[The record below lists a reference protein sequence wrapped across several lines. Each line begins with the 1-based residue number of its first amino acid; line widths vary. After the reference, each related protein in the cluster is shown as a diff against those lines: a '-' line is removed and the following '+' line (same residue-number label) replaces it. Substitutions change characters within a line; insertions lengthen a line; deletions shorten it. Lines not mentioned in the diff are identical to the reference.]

1 MIGPSLK
8 RMKVVT
14 NVWKTCQTKRLS
26 KTSSSDHFIYHFLS
40 LHSLQ
45 TNFNDRVQTN
55 QGVIEH
61 PALPVYWT
69 SDVWQSD
76 KTLLPHSQ

>member
-1 MIGPSLK
+1 MIGSSLK
-8 RMKVVT
+8 PTKVVN
-14 NVWKTCQTKRLS
+14 NVWKKRQTKRLS
-26 KTSSSDHFIYHFLS
+26 KTLSSDHFIYHFLS
-40 LHSLQ
+40 LHSK

-61 PALPVYWT
+61 PALPVCWT

-76 KTLLPHSQ
+76 MMPLPHSR